1 MNLKTKIVLGYL
13 LILLIAAFCSVVAI
27 KNYTEVM
34 SLYEEINSKYYQTV
48 KIAQELTYRIM
59 ERQAS
64 IRGFLL
70 TGKTRYLIPYD
81 ENILPIKSLLRK
93 AREIQQADTTYLD
106 IIRQYEDLTKKWQDA
121 IAEVE
126 KELRQ
131 QLDYGII
138 DFHTYISSISD
149 IDKKGRPILRA
160 LPSAENQL
168 VQKAEQDM
176 SQKSAMALRVG
187 YTARTLLIAIAAGS
201 LILGALFGILLS
213 NHITTPLNEVV
224 RGASRISR
232 GEFSQRIKVERSDE
246 LGTLASSFNQMAERL
261 ERNIDTLKESEEKY
275 STLVEKA
282 NDGIV
287 IIQDAKYLFVNRKFC
302 EITGYSREEL
312 IGSDFFLVVSSDTLE
327 IVKRRHRERMEGKE
341 VPSIYETKL
350 MTKNGGTKYVEVNA
364 GLIEYKDKKADLVV
378 FRDLTDRKIYQ
389 RDLRN
394 LSEKLMVTLEEE
406 RKRISRELHDEIGQA
421 LSAINISVEI
431 MEKNKDLKEGAPKKL
446 TEIKN
451 LIEKT
456 LDDIHR
462 ISYDLRP
469 YMLDEFGLISALRW
483 FADTYQERTGI
494 EVSVQIEGQESNL
507 PQSIDT
513 LIYRVAQEGLTNV
526 SKHANARKVEILLDY
541 HEDSLELVL
550 RDDGKG
556 FDQKEA
562 MQATFHELRGLGLFG
577 IRERLALFDGTL
589 SIESKHGKGTTLCA
603 RIPLNENKVS
613 YEADQGSYC

>member
-27 KNYTEVM
+27 KKYTEVM

-93 AREIQQADTTYLD
+93 AREVQQADTTYLD
-106 IIRQYEDLTKKWQDA
+106 IIRQYEDLIKKWQDV
-121 IAEVE
+121 IAEAE

-131 QLDYGII
+131 ELDYGII
-138 DFHTYISSISD
+138 DFHTYITSISD

-160 LPSAENQL
+160 LPGVENQL
-168 VQKAEQDM
+168 IQKAEQDM
-176 SQKSAMALRVG
+176 SHKSSMALRVG
-187 YTARTLLIAIAAGS
+187 HTARTLLIAIAAGS

-213 NHITTPLNEVV
+213 NHITTPLKDVV
-224 RGASRISR
+224 RGASSISR
-232 GEFSQRIKVERSDE
+232 GEFSQRIKVDRRDE
-246 LGTLASSFNQMAERL
+246 LGILASSFNQMAERL
-261 ERNIDTLKESEEKY
+261 EKNIENLKESEEKY
-275 STLVEKA
+275 ATLVEKA

-287 IIQDAKYLFVNRKFC
+287 IIQDMKFLFVNRKFC
-302 EITGYSREEL
+302 EITGYSKDEL

-327 IVKRRHRERMEGKE
+327 IVKKMHRERMEGKE

-350 MTKNGGTKYVEVNA
+350 MTKKDGTKDVEVNA

-378 FRDLTDRKIYQ
+378 FRDLTDRKMYQ

-394 LSEKLMVTLEEE
+394 FSEKLIVTLEEE

-421 LSAINISVEI
+421 LSAININVEI
-431 MEKNKDLKEGAPKKL
+431 MEKNQVIRRDGKRKL
-446 TEIKN
+446 TEIKK

-456 LDDIHR
+456 IDDIHR

-483 FADTYQERTGI
+483 FADTYQERTSI
-494 EVSVQIEGQESNL
+494 EVSVLIEGGERNL

-526 SKHANARKVEILLDY
+526 SKHANAGKAEIILEY
-541 HEDSLELVL
+541 HEDSVELFL
-550 RDDGKG
+550 RDDGQG
-556 FDQKEA
+556 FDQKET
-562 MQATFHELRGLGLFG
+562 MQSAFHELRGLGLFG
-577 IRERLALFDGTL
+577 IRERLALFGGAL
-589 SIESKHGKGTTLCA
+589 SIESEQGKGTTLCA
-603 RIPLNENKVS
+603 RIPLKGNELEGVI
-613 YEADQGSYC
+613 